1 MVSLLYRH
9 QTFAAIDAGDGNIKS
24 IFINDMRIQQNSSVC
39 LCFQTIAA
47 PPAASVAVT
56 QPVVPAAAPQPAVA
70 PSQPQIQPAANSS
83 ALLADVFAPA
93 PGATGAPNSQ
103 SNNEFQAN
111 FANFSDLKPT
121 SQPAPVSQP
130 TGTTIT
136 KLSHTLHCSFHF
148 VI

>member
-1 MVSLLYRH
+1 
-9 QTFAAIDAGDGNIKS
+9 
-24 IFINDMRIQQNSSVC
+24 MR

-47 PPAASVAVT
+47 PPAASVTVT
-56 QPVVPAAAPQPAVA
+56 QPVVPAAATAAAPQPAVA
-70 PSQPQIQPAANSS
+70 SQPQVQPAATSS

-130 TGTTIT
+130 TGRTIT
-136 KLSHTLHCSFHF
+136 KLSHTQHCSNHCFTASKKLATATA
-148 VI
+148 IKATI

>member
-1 MVSLLYRH
+1 
-9 QTFAAIDAGDGNIKS
+9 
-24 IFINDMRIQQNSSVC
+24 MR

-47 PPAASVAVT
+47 PPAASVTVT
-56 QPVVPAAAPQPAVA
+56 QPVVPAAATAAAPQPAAAV
-70 PSQPQIQPAANSS
+70 PSQPQVQPAANSS

>member
-1 MVSLLYRH
+1 MH
-9 QTFAAIDAGDGNIKS
+9 
-24 IFINDMRIQQNSSVC
+24 

-47 PPAASVAVT
+47 PPAASVTVT
-56 QPVVPAAAPQPAVA
+56 QPVVPAAATAAAPQPAA
-70 PSQPQIQPAANSS
+70 AAAQPQVQPAANSS

-121 SQPAPVSQP
+121 SQPAPVSQT

-136 KLSHTLHCSFHF
+136 KLSHKRHCSIHF